1 MPIMRE
7 WLDRLLGTLG
17 LRRNDRDLEEEL
29 RAHLALAE
37 EDAARRQLAT
47 ASARRAARL
56 RAGGLSQAMEASR
69 DQRGISWLDE
79 LTRDLRHGARGLWR
93 TPAFTSVALLTLAL
107 GIGANAAI
115 FQLLDAVRD
124 RSLAVRA
131 PHELAIV
138 QLADTSRWNG
148 RRSSGYPV
156 LTNPL
161 WEEFRDHQR
170 VLSGVL
176 AWSNMDLRVDQGLG
190 LRASR
195 GLLVSGA
202 FFDVLGVRPHIGR
215 LLTSADDR
223 PGCGTPAAVV
233 SYGFW
238 QRYLGGSAAAVGRA
252 VVLNGQSVPVIGVTQ
267 RDFTGVEVGRS
278 FDVAIP
284 ICSQAAIGGEPD
296 WLASRTMWW
305 LTVMGRIPTGQSIEA
320 VNAQLAATSR
330 PLFEASVPASYPA
343 NLAQDFLSL
352 TLRAVPGAT
361 GVSNLRSIYADPLVI
376 LQLTTALVLFI
387 ACTNLANLV
396 LARAS
401 AREREFAVRLA
412 VGGSWGRLVR
422 QLMIENA
429 LLTAGGAVAGLAC
442 AMVLSRVL
450 VGLLGTGFV
459 LDLPLDARL
468 VAFMTGVAFLT
479 CLTFGLIPAWRAT
492 RVAAVD
498 AMKTTSRG
506 NAGSREGT
514 LLRRALVVAQLACS
528 VVLVVG
534 ALLFTATLRNL
545 LAVDPGFDPRG
556 VAIVRVDLSLL
567 RIDRP
572 RRTALIADVLDRIRR
587 TPGVTSAAEV
597 RHVPLGNTGT
607 TLIASPLSGDNAHR
621 TMMRVN
627 GVSPGYFQTMDSALI
642 AGRDFDARDSSAA
655 PRVAIVNRAFARWLG
670 LGDRPIGQRFRGESS
685 PSQTDVFE
693 VVGLVPDSKYSLL
706 REEPLAII
714 FVPMAQIVD
723 PRPFT
728 DIAVRSMMPTGE
740 LSTAL
745 SAAVAEVSTAIY
757 ADVGALESNIR
768 DRLLRERLMALLSG
782 VFGALAALIAA
793 VGLYGVMAYLVQR
806 RTNEIGIRM
815 ALGARQHAILAMV
828 LGEAWRLVIVGLT
841 IGAAMAF
848 AAAGSARTL
857 LFGLEPHDVRPVAL
871 ACVLLGAIA
880 TAASYLPARRAATM
894 PPVAS
899 LRVE

>member
-1 MPIMRE
+1 LNETSPASKSGGRSMWQSRSVRKRQSAENPT
-7 WLDRLLGTLG
+7 GYP
-17 LRRNDRDLEEEL
+17 
-29 RAHLALAE
+29 AH
-37 EDAARRQLAT
+37 
-47 ASARRAARL
+47 
-56 RAGGLSQAMEASR
+56 
-69 DQRGISWLDE
+69 
-79 LTRDLRHGARGLWR
+79 
-93 TPAFTSVALLTLAL
+93 
-107 GIGANAAI
+107 
-115 FQLLDAVRD
+115 AVRCVA
-124 RSLAVRA
+124 R
-131 PHELAIV
+131 
-138 QLADTSRWNG
+138 
-148 RRSSGYPV
+148 
-156 LTNPL
+156 
-161 WEEFRDHQR
+161 
-170 VLSGVL
+170 
-176 AWSNMDLRVDQGLG
+176 M
-190 LRASR
+190 
-195 GLLVSGA
+195 
-202 FFDVLGVRPHIGR
+202 
-215 LLTSADDR
+215 
-223 PGCGTPAAVV
+223 
-233 SYGFW
+233 
-238 QRYLGGSAAAVGRA
+238 GG
-252 VVLNGQSVPVIGVTQ
+252 P
-267 RDFTGVEVGRS
+267 
-278 FDVAIP
+278 
-284 ICSQAAIGGEPD
+284 SQAAICRSQ
-296 WLASRTMWW
+296 WSRAS
-305 LTVMGRIPTGQSIEA
+305 
-320 VNAQLAATSR
+320 NAHLAATSR

-361 GVSNLRSIYADPLVI
+361 GVSHLRSIYADPLVI

-412 VGGSWGRLVR
+412 GGGGWGRRVR

-479 CLTFGLIPAWRAT
+479 CLAFGLIPARRAT

-621 TMMRVN
+621 TMMRVT

-670 LGDRPIGQRFRGESS
+670 LGDP
-685 PSQTDVFE
+685 
-693 VVGLVPDSKYSLL
+693 
-706 REEPLAII
+706 
-714 FVPMAQIVD
+714 
-723 PRPFT
+723 
-728 DIAVRSMMPTGE
+728 
-740 LSTAL
+740 
-745 SAAVAEVSTAIY
+745 
-757 ADVGALESNIR
+757 
-768 DRLLRERLMALLSG
+768 
-782 VFGALAALIAA
+782 
-793 VGLYGVMAYLVQR
+793 
-806 RTNEIGIRM
+806 
-815 ALGARQHAILAMV
+815 ALGQ
-828 LGEAWRLVIVGLT
+828 
-841 IGAAMAF
+841 
-848 AAAGSARTL
+848 
-857 LFGLEPHDVRPVAL
+857 P
-871 ACVLLGAIA
+871 
-880 TAASYLPARRAATM
+880 
-894 PPVAS
+894 
-899 LRVE
+899 LR